1 MLQWSEECGLWVA
14 SQSCVITNKEGIY
27 PSLSETMA
35 TAVGRTLFL
44 KIFVNVRLVME
55 NTDDLEGSKNG

>member
-1 MLQWSEECGLWVA
+1 MGGQPG
-14 SQSCVITNKEGIY
+14 SCHHEKEGIY

-55 NTDDLEGSKNG
+55 NTDNLEGSKNG